1 MFYWWI
7 RPYGRGFFYL
17 RGGVFRVVIAGGGL
31 SMHWRKL
38 LNCTGVA
45 AGEGC
50 HWGWKWPKGSI
61 TMLLSVF
68 FRGLSDKSLKFPWV
82 FADI

>member
-1 MFYWWI
+1 MFYWLI
-7 RPYGRGFFYL
+7 RPLAEAFLLKG
-17 RGGVFRVVIAGGGL
+17 GGVFRVVIVGGGL
-31 SMHWRKL
+31 SMHWGKL

-45 AGEGC
+45 ASEGC

-68 FRGLSDKSLKFPWV
+68 FRGLSDKSLKFLQV
-82 FADI
+82 FVDT